1 VAFRGI
7 FIIIA
12 EAGERTCVPHLHI
25 PGTTISSWLVVRVNI
40 VLGTPPRNVC
50 GSFWET
56 IVLQSGVVTE
66 GTTDQGRREVGRTH
80 TAARVAW
87 IICAISLALATID
100 LVLVALN
107 SSHPNIRIPEPWL
120 AHTVSAVAFSSV
132 GAVVGSL
139 RPENPMGW
147 LFCAIGLLAAIVL
160 LSSEYAVYALLA
172 QPDPLPG
179 GLAMVWIRAWVW
191 VPYVGLFVLLF
202 LVFPHGWPPTSAL
215 RWFASLVLFVIA
227 YGTVLAAFSP
237 GPIDAIGGAVDN
249 PLGMEA
255 LRGVG
260 TNSAVGP
267 VETVLYVL
275 GIVAAA
281 SLFGRMRRAEGVERQ
296 QIKWFTYATVVLV
309 SGVVLDF
316 TISEATG
323 LQWLGEIG
331 FVLTI
336 VGLAGL
342 PIAIGIAVL
351 RYRLYNIDR
360 IINRTLV
367 YGSLTAMLVA
377 VYFGAIVLF
386 QRVFVFLT
394 GEKSTLAVVAST
406 LLIAALFNPL
416 RRRIQSFIDR
426 RFYRNKYDA
435 RMTLEAYSAKLRNDT
450 DLDELSDDLVGVVR
464 ETMQPAHV
472 SLWLRPNPVPKQ
484 EQPGLLTEV

>member
-1 VAFRGI
+1 M
-7 FIIIA
+7 
-12 EAGERTCVPHLHI
+12 C
-25 PGTTISSWLVVRVNI
+25 SWLVVRVNI
-40 VLGTPPRNVC
+40 LLGTPPRNVC

-66 GTTDQGRREVGRTH
+66 RTTDQGRREVGRTR

-87 IICAISLALATID
+87 IICAISLALTTID

-107 SSHPNIRIPEPWL
+107 SSHPDVRIPEPWL

-132 GAVVGSL
+132 GAVVGSR
-139 RPENPMGW
+139 RPENPIGW
-147 LFCAIGLLAAIVL
+147 LFCAIGSLAAIVL
-160 LSSEYAVYALLA
+160 LSSEYAAYVLLA
-172 QPDPLPG
+172 QPDTLPG

-202 LVFPHGWPPTSAL
+202 LVFPNGWPPTSSL
-215 RWFASLVLFVIA
+215 RWFASLVMFVIA

-237 GPIDAIGGAVDN
+237 GPLWAIGGAVDN

-275 GIVAAA
+275 GIVAVA
-281 SLFGRMRRAEGVERQ
+281 SQFARMRRARGVERQ
-296 QIKWFTYATVVLV
+296 QIKWFTYAAVVLV
-309 SGVVLDF
+309 SGGVLDF
-316 TISEATG
+316 SVSEAIG
-323 LQWLGEIG
+323 LRWLGEIG
-331 FVLTI
+331 FVLTM
-336 VGLAGL
+336 VGVVGM

-351 RYRLYNIDR
+351 RYRLYDIDR

-377 VYFGAIVLF
+377 LYFGAIVLF

-416 RRRIQSFIDR
+416 RRRVQSFIDR

-435 RMTLEAYSAKLRNDT
+435 RKTLEAYSAKLRNDT

-464 ETMQPAHV
+464 ETMQPEHV
-472 SLWLRPNPVPKQ
+472 SLWLRPDPAHRRVSAD
-484 EQPGLLTEV
+484 

>member
-1 VAFRGI
+1 M
-7 FIIIA
+7 
-12 EAGERTCVPHLHI
+12 
-25 PGTTISSWLVVRVNI
+25 SSWSVVRANI

-50 GSFWET
+50 GNVWKT

-66 GTTDQGRREVGRTH
+66 GTTDQGRREVGRTR
-80 TAARVAW
+80 TASRVAW
-87 IICAISLALATID
+87 IICAISLALATVD

-107 SSHPNIRIPEPWL
+107 SAHPDVRIPEPWL
-120 AHTVSAVAFSSV
+120 AHTVSALAFSLV

-139 RPENPMGW
+139 RPENPIGW
-147 LFCAIGLLAAIVL
+147 LFCAIGSLAAIVL
-160 LSSEYAVYALLA
+160 LSSEYAAYALLA
-172 QPDPLPG
+172 DPDSLPG
-179 GLAMVWIRAWVW
+179 GVAMVWIRAWVW

-202 LVFPHGWPPTSAL
+202 LVFPDGWPQSRAL
-215 RWFASLVLFVIA
+215 RWFTSLVLFVIA

-237 GPIDAIGGAVDN
+237 GPLDAIGGAVDN

-275 GIVAAA
+275 SIVAAA
-281 SLFGRMRRAEGVERQ
+281 SLFGRMRRARGVERQ
-296 QIKWFTYATVVLV
+296 QLKWFTYATVVLV
-309 SGVVLDF
+309 GGAVLAF
-316 TISEATG
+316 TVSEATG
-323 LQWLGEIG
+323 VQWLGDIG
-331 FVLTI
+331 FVLFM
-336 VGLAGL
+336 VGLVGL

-377 VYFGAIVLF
+377 LYFADIVLF
-386 QRVFVFLT
+386 QRILVWLT
-394 GEKSTLAVVAST
+394 GEESTLAVVAST

-416 RRRIQSFIDR
+416 RRRVQSFIDR
-426 RFYRNKYDA
+426 RFYRNKYDT
-435 RMTLEAYSAKLRNDT
+435 RKTLEAYSAKLRNDT
-450 DLDELSDDLVGVVR
+450 DLDALSDDLVGVVR

-472 SLWLRPNPVPKQ
+472 SLWLRPDPAQKG
-484 EQPGLLTEV
+484 ER

>member
-1 VAFRGI
+1 VK
-7 FIIIA
+7 
-12 EAGERTCVPHLHI
+12 AGVSE
-25 PGTTISSWLVVRVNI
+25 
-40 VLGTPPRNVC
+40 
-50 GSFWET
+50 
-56 IVLQSGVVTE
+56 
-66 GTTDQGRREVGRTH
+66 QGRREAGRTR
-80 TAARVAW
+80 TASRVAW
-87 IICAISLALATID
+87 IICALCLVLATID

-107 SSHPNIRIPEPWL
+107 SSHPDVRIPEPWL

-132 GAVVGSL
+132 GAVVGSR
-139 RPENPMGW
+139 RPENPIGW
-147 LFCAIGLLAAIVL
+147 LFCAIGLLAAIVF
-160 LSSEYAVYALLA
+160 LSSEYAAYALLV
-172 QPDPLPG
+172 QPDSLPG

-202 LVFPHGWPPTSAL
+202 LVFPEGWPPTPAL

-267 VETVLYVL
+267 VESVLYVL
-275 GIVAAA
+275 GIVATA
-281 SLFGRMRRAEGVERQ
+281 SLFGRMRRARGVERQ
-296 QIKWFTYATVVLV
+296 QLKWFTYATVVLV
-309 SGVVLDF
+309 GGAVLDF
-316 TISEATG
+316 SVSEATG
-323 LQWLGEIG
+323 IQWLGEIG
-331 FVLTI
+331 FVLTM

-367 YGSLTAMLVA
+367 YGALTAMLLA
-377 VYFGAIVLF
+377 VYVADIVLL
-386 QRVFVFLT
+386 QRIFVLLT
-394 GEKSTLAVVAST
+394 GERSTFVVVAST
-406 LLIAALFNPL
+406 LMIAALFNPL

-426 RFYRNKYDA
+426 RFYRRKYDA
-435 RMTLEAYSAKLRNDT
+435 RKTLEAFSAQLRNET
-450 DLDELSDDLVGVVR
+450 DLDAVSDDLVGVVK

-472 SLWLRPNPVPKQ
+472 TLWLRPDTAPKGGQ
-484 EQPGLLTEV
+484 GQ

>member
-1 VAFRGI
+1 VKTGAKR
-7 FIIIA
+7 
-12 EAGERTCVPHLHI
+12 
-25 PGTTISSWLVVRVNI
+25 
-40 VLGTPPRNVC
+40 
-50 GSFWET
+50 
-56 IVLQSGVVTE
+56 
-66 GTTDQGRREVGRTH
+66 QGRSEAGRTH

-100 LVLVALN
+100 LVLVVLN
-107 SSHPNIRIPEPWL
+107 SSHPDIRIPEPWP
-120 AHTVSAVAFSSV
+120 AHTVSAVAFSLV
-132 GAVVGSL
+132 GAVVGSR
-139 RPENPMGW
+139 RPENPIGW
-147 LFCAIGLLAAIVL
+147 LFCAIGVFAAIVL
-160 LSSEYAVYALLA
+160 LSSEYAAYALLA
-172 QPDPLPG
+172 QPDSLPG

-202 LVFPHGWPPTSAL
+202 LVFPDGWPQSRAL

-227 YGTVLAAFSP
+227 YGTVLAAYSP

-267 VETVLYVL
+267 VESVLYVL

-281 SLFGRMRRAEGVERQ
+281 SLFGRMRRARGVERQ

-309 SGVVLDF
+309 GGAVLDF
-316 TISEATG
+316 TVSEATG
-323 LQWLGEIG
+323 VKWLGEIG
-331 FVLTI
+331 FALTM

-342 PIAIGIAVL
+342 PMAMGIAVL

-377 VYFGAIVLF
+377 LYFGGIVVL
-386 QRVFVFLT
+386 QRGFVLLT

-406 LLIAALFNPL
+406 LLIAALFTPL
-416 RRRIQSFIDR
+416 RRAIQSFIDR
-426 RFYRNKYDA
+426 RFYRSKYDA
-435 RMTLEAYSAKLRNDT
+435 RETLEAFSAQLRNET
-450 DLDELSDDLVGVVR
+450 DLNALSEDLVGVVR
-464 ETMQPAHV
+464 ETMQPAHI
-472 SLWLRPNPVPKQ
+472 SLWLGSDTSRDE
-484 EQPGLLTEV
+484 EQAE